1 MASKKKKSMIVK
13 AKRKQAI
20 AIASFKK
27 GTGQIRVN
35 KMLLRSDIPN
45 HLNEFVAEPLMIAG
59 ESAKGYDIDI
69 NVNGG
74 GFMGQATAVRGAIAK
89 ALVSATKDDKLK
101 RTFLNYDRLLL
112 VDDVRQVEPK
122 KPLGGK
128 ARKKKQKSKR

>member
-1 MASKKKKSMIVK
+1 MASKKKKSNVVK
-13 AKRKQAI
+13 AKRKEAVAI
-20 AIASFKK
+20 ANFRK

-35 KMLLRSDIPN
+35 KRLVRLDVQS
-45 HLNEFVAEPLMIAG
+45 HLNDFIAEPLMIAG
-59 ESAKGYDIDI
+59 NEAKAFDIDI
-69 NVNGG
+69 HVQGG

-89 ALVSATKDDKLK
+89 ALVNATKDEKLK